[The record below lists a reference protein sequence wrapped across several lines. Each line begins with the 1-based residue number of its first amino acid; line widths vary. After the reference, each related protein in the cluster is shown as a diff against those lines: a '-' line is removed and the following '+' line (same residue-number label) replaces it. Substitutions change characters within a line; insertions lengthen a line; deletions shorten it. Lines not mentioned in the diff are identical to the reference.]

1 MTNPLLASLAAL
13 TLILLSAC
21 AHVLPSTAAK
31 TPAIK
36 QTITN
41 KIMDLDRAADTQCRQ
56 RKIVQSEILRFYA
69 VTGISSERWTLDR
82 CGQRINYLVTLKPDY
97 YGSTSVN
104 VQPER

>member
-1 MTNPLLASLAAL
+1 MMAEIGLSLTSGCVSL
-13 TLILLSAC
+13 
-21 AHVLPSTAAK
+21 VFNTAAK

-41 KIMDLDRAADTQCRQ
+41 KIMDLDRTADTQCRQ
-56 RKIVQSEILRFYA
+56 RKIVQSKILRFYA
-69 VTGISSERWTLDR
+69 LTGISSERWTLDR

-97 YGSTSVN
+97 YGSTAVV